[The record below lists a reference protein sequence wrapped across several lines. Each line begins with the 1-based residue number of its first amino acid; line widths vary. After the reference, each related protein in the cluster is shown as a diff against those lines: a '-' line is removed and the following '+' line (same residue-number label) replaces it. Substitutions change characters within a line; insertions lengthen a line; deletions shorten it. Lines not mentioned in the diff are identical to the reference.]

1 MRKETS
7 MNRSRG
13 FTLIEMAMVLLIVGL
28 LLGGLMM
35 PLSTQIDQQ
44 RITETKKNQDEIVQ
58 ALIGY
63 AIANGRLPCPATAT
77 IATGA
82 ANAGVANT
90 ATNAGCTGGQTG
102 VIPWVTLGLNETDSW
117 GRRYTYRV
125 TAEYSRLV
133 PQIAFGAPCAPAV
146 TPTRSAFA
154 LCSPGDNNIYLVA
167 SPGLNPNVTL
177 MPAVVVSHGK
187 DGLGAYMPQGTQV
200 LGATTDSL
208 ENANGDAV
216 FRSYP
221 PTTTFDDLVAWV
233 SPNTLMNRMVSAG
246 TLP

>member
-1 MRKETS
+1 
-7 MNRSRG
+7 
-13 FTLIEMAMVLLIVGL
+13 MAIVLVIVGL
-28 LLGGLMM
+28 LLGGLLM
-35 PLSTQIDQQ
+35 PLSTQIEQ
-44 RITETKKNQDEIVQ
+44 RRISETQKALDEIRES
-58 ALIGY
+58 LIGF

-90 ATNAGCTGGQTG
+90 ATNAGCTGGQSG
-102 VIPWVTLGLNETDSW
+102 VIPWVTLGLSETDSW

-133 PQIAFGAPCAPAV
+133 PQSTFGGGCVPAT
-146 TPTRSAFA
+146 TPARSAFA
-154 LCSPGDNNIYLVA
+154 LCSPGDNNIYLA
-167 SPGLNPNVTL
+167 AAPGVNPNVTPI
-177 MPAVVVSHGK
+177 PAVVVSHGK

-200 LGATTDSL
+200 PSATADSL

-216 FRSYP
+216 FRSF
-221 PTTTFDDLVAWV
+221 PTTATFDDLVAWV